1 MKLEMI
7 LKIEEDNFYYH
18 SYFSIS
24 DELLAAAHDG
34 DAEAQNDLGVCY
46 YTGKGS
52 KLDEEEDRRIW
63 KKAEAVRLWE
73 QAAEHGSDC
82 ALFNLGLHYYRGE
95 DDECKKKA
103 VMYWKKVMEQVD
115 NLCRNICENSAAYN
129 LGVCYYTGEG
139 VEQNKRIAVSL
150 WDKISGLYSGI
161 DIQKGCYNIGVC
173 YFNGEVKMRDAHEAY
188 GIWSC
193 YKYTSVLAEIDVAQ
207 AICLYY
213 GDGVSQDIKASKE
226 FWLKAAGKGSA
237 DAQYEV
243 GTWYLEGSDTFD
255 VKKDSKIAK
264 YWLEKAAAQGHEGAK
279 KKRGLN

>member
-1 MKLEMI
+1 MI

-18 SYFSIS
+18 SYSSIS
-24 DELLAAAHDG
+24 DELLAAANSG

-46 YTGKGS
+46 YTGNKYTN
-52 KLDEEEDRRIW
+52 K
-63 KKAEAVRLWE
+63 LWE

-115 NLCRNICENSAAYN
+115 NRCRNKCEDSAAYN

-150 WDKISGLYSGI
+150 WDKIYSSYG
-161 DIQKGCYNIGVC
+161 DINTQKSRYNIGVC
-173 YFNGEVKMRDAHEAY
+173 YFNGEVKKQDAHEAY
-188 GIWSC
+188 GIWDYSS
-193 YKYTSVLAEIDVAQ
+193 YDLAEIYVAR

-213 GDGVSQDIKASKE
+213 GDGVSQDFKKAKE
-226 FWLKAAGKGSA
+226 LWLKAAGKGSA

-255 VKKDSKIAK
+255 VKKDSKTAE

-279 KKRGLN
+279 KSLGLN